1 MPYFEDEE
9 TEPLVHQLA
18 AERGV
23 RAEEAIRIS
32 VIKLLTSLDSKAI

>member
-9 TEPLVHQLA
+9 TEAVVHQLA
-18 AERGV
+18 VERGV

-32 VIKLLTSLDSKAI
+32 VINLLTSLVSNVI